1 MLLSGL
7 LINFITP
14 AFFGITAYGEF
25 IAANALVFLIHKTID
40 IISEPLIRFT
50 RHAHLIFVSLA
61 LNLVVIAVFFII
73 DEIFSIGSSVL
84 LLAMLLSSS
93 VILSLHALVRK
104 RAVLAFQLAVAA
116 IFVLLLMQSRRFGF
130 TIEQIMALSTL
141 IPASFA
147 IAFIIINGSGLPT
160 GVEFRVAIRGLIRSV
175 PQLLSIT
182 AVYNIL
188 TNALPL
194 ILSFTLGA
202 RDLGIF
208 KIATSVVQS
217 ANALFPINTRAIFTA
232 MVKGGENLFP
242 ALSRVAIFYFSLVG
256 ITLLAIGLI
265 FPEISHYMVLAAV
278 FPALYWTMLAE
289 RYWIAQ
295 NEIKTVATINLIV
308 AVLVVIAANHTDS
321 LHMALLL
328 YAIGFALYGLRL
340 AMVRM
345 EGKRAIPIL
354 ILCPVAVVFGP
365 WAGIASLALAAGLQ
379 LFWNR
384 LNFQDIRLISRSI

>member
-7 LINFITP
+7 LVNFITP
-14 AFFGITAYGEF
+14 AVFGITAYGEF
-25 IAANALVFLIHKTID
+25 IAANALVFLLHKTID

-50 RHAHLIFVSLA
+50 RHGHLIFVSLA
-61 LNLVVIAVFFII
+61 FNLTIITIFFIV
-73 DEIFSIGSSVL
+73 DEIFSIGSSIL

-104 RAVLAFQLAVAA
+104 RAVLVFQLAVVA

-130 TIEQIMALSTL
+130 TIEQVMALSTL
-141 IPASFA
+141 VPASFA
-147 IAFIIINGSGLPT
+147 IAFIIITGSGLPT
-160 GVEFRVAIRGLIRSV
+160 GVEFRVALRGLIRSV

-202 RDLGIF
+202 RDLGVF

-232 MVKGGENLFP
+232 MVNGGENLFP
-242 ALSRVAIFYFSLVG
+242 ALSRVAIFYFALVG
-256 ITLLAIGLI
+256 IAMLGVGIVI
-265 FPEISHYMVLAAV
+265 PEIAHYMALASV

-308 AVLVVIAANHTDS
+308 GALIVLVASQTHS
-321 LHMALLL
+321 LHMAFLL
-328 YAIGFALYGLRL
+328 YATGFALYGLRL
-340 AMVRM
+340 AMVR
-345 EGKRAIPIL
+345 GAHRHVVPIL
-354 ILCPVAVVFGP
+354 FLCPVAVVFGP
-365 WAGIASLALAAGLQ
+365 WVGIGTLALAAGLQ